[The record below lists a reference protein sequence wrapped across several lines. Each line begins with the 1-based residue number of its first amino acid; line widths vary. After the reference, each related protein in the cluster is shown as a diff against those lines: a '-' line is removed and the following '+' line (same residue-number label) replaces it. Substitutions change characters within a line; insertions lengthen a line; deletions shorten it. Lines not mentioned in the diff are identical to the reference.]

1 MKILQTKISWHLFQS
16 KLLMEAIVRVV
27 FDEDDDA
34 NDCRPTAAALSG
46 HELLK
51 QIHRKHNPPPL
62 TELLRPLNPIS
73 ATSISVPGEPLSAC
87 CNALLSSHVHTKNGS
102 LVT

>member
-1 MKILQTKISWHLFQS
+1 LY
-16 KLLMEAIVRVV
+16 
-27 FDEDDDA
+27 DEDAAAAADC
-34 NDCRPTAAALSG
+34 CRPTAVELSG

-73 ATSISVPGEPLSAC
+73 ATSVSLPGHFLRDFILGLC
-87 CNALLSSHVHTKNGS
+87 RIWIF
-102 LVT
+102 